1 MKRKFIV
8 KQHDIKDCGICCLES
23 IIKYYK
29 GYIPLEILRLD
40 TKTDNN
46 GTTAYNL
53 LKTAKKYGFNGIGKK
68 VDNIHN
74 KDIILPCIAH
84 TITNKGINH
93 FVVIYKITKNY
104 IYIMDPSKGYIK
116 KEIDLFLKEWTN
128 IILILKPYKNIPLYK
143 IKNNIKDLIINVI
156 HYNNS
161 YIYQILLTNVIIIL
175 LSIITSY
182 HYQITISSNNIIL
195 ISFVFLLLNILKL
208 YINHIR
214 NKISINLS
222 TSVDLSIIPEFIKH
236 IINLPLNI
244 IKSRTPGEI
253 ITRVQDLNKIKD
265 LFSEVL
271 INIILDISLVICSS
285 IFLYIINSRLFF
297 ILCIISLLYIFIG
310 ITSSPMLNKKIND
323 NIENETEF
331 NSSLGETVTSLET
344 IKNLNLC
351 NKHTKKLVSK
361 YSNYIYSIYKFNTFY
376 NILNTIYSSIN
387 DIGLLIISSYGI
399 YLNHLDKLSLISL
412 ITFNSLI
419 SYFLEPIKD
428 IIRIIPTIKDI
439 NLSYTKVQ
447 EFLSLEPE
455 ELKEKEEFVQGDIK
469 FNNIFYTYN
478 DYNNVINNLSLS
490 IIQNKHYVVRGKTG
504 SGKSTLFKML
514 NMNINDYKGNITI
527 GNINIK
533 EYSLNTIR
541 SNILYVSQQ
550 DKLFSDTIYNNI
562 VLDKKISKR
571 KLNYILKITKVDELI
586 SKKSL
591 KLDSYIFDDGFNLSG
606 GEKQRLILA
615 RSLVQ
620 NPKILILDESLSEI
634 DKSTEK
640 YILQN
645 LDKHLSKTTI
655 IYITHTNTNVFKN
668 IINITNSYQNN

>member
-1 MKRKFIV
+1 
-8 KQHDIKDCGICCLES
+8 
-23 IIKYYK
+23 
-29 GYIPLEILRLD
+29 
-40 TKTDNN
+40 
-46 GTTAYNL
+46 
-53 LKTAKKYGFNGIGKK
+53 
-68 VDNIHN
+68 
-74 KDIILPCIAH
+74 
-84 TITNKGINH
+84 
-93 FVVIYKITKNY
+93 
-104 IYIMDPSKGYIK
+104 
-116 KEIDLFLKEWTN
+116 
-128 IILILKPYKNIPLYK
+128 
-143 IKNNIKDLIINVI
+143 
-156 HYNNS
+156 
-161 YIYQILLTNVIIIL
+161 
-175 LSIITSY
+175 
-182 HYQITISSNNIIL
+182 
-195 ISFVFLLLNILKL
+195 
-208 YINHIR
+208 
-214 NKISINLS
+214 
-222 TSVDLSIIPEFIKH
+222 
-236 IINLPLNI
+236 
-244 IKSRTPGEI
+244 
-253 ITRVQDLNKIKD
+253 
-265 LFSEVL
+265 
-271 INIILDISLVICSS
+271 
-285 IFLYIINSRLFF
+285 
-297 ILCIISLLYIFIG
+297 
-310 ITSSPMLNKKIND
+310 MLNKKIND